1 MDLQLKDRTALVTG
15 GSRGL
20 GKSTALH
27 LAKDG
32 VDIVLTYH
40 AQEAAAL
47 AVVTEIEAMGGK
59 AVALQLDV
67 AVSSSFA
74 AFAEQVRRA
83 IFTFVHLPARLAARD
98 VPKLIR
104 IIEQPVLVT
113 ALAASLGQPALE
125 AASDFLLANM
135 SQRMAQGLREEMATR
150 GKVKDKE
157 AEAAMSAIVT
167 AIRQLE
173 AAGEIVLQRDEE

>member
-1 MDLQLKDRTALVTG
+1 
-15 GSRGL
+15 
-20 GKSTALH
+20 
-27 LAKDG
+27 
-32 VDIVLTYH
+32 
-40 AQEAAAL
+40 
-47 AVVTEIEAMGGK
+47 
-59 AVALQLDV
+59 
-67 AVSSSFA
+67 
-74 AFAEQVRRA
+74 VRRA

-104 IIEQPVLVT
+104 IVEQPVLVT